1 MERVVVMGCS
11 GAGKS
16 TLAVELGRR
25 LDLPVIHLDWH
36 FWQAGWVETP
46 KAAWAEKVRELLQQD
61 RWIMD
66 GNFGGTM
73 ALRMAKADAII
84 FLDFPRRTC
93 LRRVLLR
100 WWTYRGRTR
109 PDLPEGCPEKIDLE
123 FLRWIWN
130 FRRRSRPAVLEAL
143 ERFRAG
149 RVIEVLHNP
158 AEVRCFLQHL
168 SPPPPPPPA
177 G

>member
-1 MERVVVMGCS
+1 MIMGCS

-16 TLAVELGRR
+16 TLALELGRR

-36 FWQAGWVETP
+36 FWQTGWVETP
-46 KAAWAEKVRELLQQD
+46 KEDWADKVRVLLQED

-66 GNFGGTM
+66 GNFGSTM
-73 ALRMAKADAII
+73 ALRMAEAAVIV
-84 FLDFPRRTC
+84 FLDFPRRIC
-93 LRRVLLR
+93 LRRVLWR

-130 FRRRSRPAVLEAL
+130 FRRRSRPPFLEAI
-143 ERFRAG
+143 ERFREG
-149 RVIEVLHNP
+149 RVVEILHDP
-158 AEVRCFLQHL
+158 AEVRRFLEQWRH
-168 SPPPPPPPA
+168 SPQRD
-177 G
+177 